1 MPSLLVIDDELETLD
16 YLKLFFQRPGIE
28 VLTAASG
35 EEGLTLIGT
44 EKPDLVLLDLR
55 LGPGLSGMEV
65 LRRVKATDSQTKVI
79 VVTAVDDQNVADMV
93 KGLGA
98 IDYMNKPFNISDLEK
113 TVLPRLKPA

>member
-16 YLKLFFQRPGIE
+16 YLRLFFQRPGIE

-35 EEGLTLIGT
+35 EEGLTLIES

-55 LGPGLSGMEV
+55 LGPGLSGIEV
-65 LRRVKATDSQTKVI
+65 LRRLKAAGSQPRVI
-79 VVTAVDDQNVADMV
+79 VLTAVDDQNVADMAR
-93 KGLGA
+93 GLGA
-98 IDYMNKPFNISDLEK
+98 IDYMNKPFSISDLEK